1 MRKIVFFLFYVVIYQ
16 TTLYGQWHYV
26 RTLPLIPG
34 NYTVPVTYHFH
45 DVAYATDKMG
55 MYTTSV
61 TRNEGPPF
69 SVLTFYSINENNNV
83 IQEIYNGNGQGLSTY
98 FLFSLKK
105 YGLVYQI
112 GNYQGFPFY
121 SVMDQDGNYTNIGT
135 ITDGFTSCFTATDPD
150 HYYAI
155 IEPQSSFHGL
165 ILGARF
171 NNQVHLLDSF
181 TTFIPTKIDFPSY
194 YNGYMSIVEKADN
207 THKLLRSTDSISGW
221 VTVYNSPLS
230 EINDFQFYDDTIGYA
245 IIGHQKVIRTL
256 NGGEYWDTIYQN
268 SGQIINKLDIIN
280 DSIVFFCG
288 DTGLL
293 MRSSN
298 RGDTWIQENTNA
310 TINFN
315 KIFMFSTDRGYLFS
329 NRTCYS
335 NFITID
341 METFSV
347 PKMILR
353 PNPTYGEINISA
365 DFPIKT
371 VEIIDLGGKII
382 YTKEMDD
389 KEVIIHF
396 FPDGVGIYF
405 IRATFFNGQKRTE
418 KIVFV
423 R

>member
-1 MRKIVFFLFYVVIYQ
+1 MCHEKNCFLSVLCSDLSNHFVWSVALRAYFTIDSGQ
-16 TTLYGQWHYV
+16 LYGS
-26 RTLPLIPG
+26 G
-34 NYTVPVTYHFH
+34 NV
-45 DVAYATDKMG
+45 
-55 MYTTSV
+55 S
-61 TRNEGPPF
+61 F
-69 SVLTFYSINENNNV
+69 SRCSLCYG
-83 IQEIYNGNGQGLSTY
+83 QNGNGQGLSTY

-256 NGGEYWDTIYQN
+256 NGGEYWDT
-268 SGQIINKLDIIN
+268 
-280 DSIVFFCG
+280 
-288 DTGLL
+288 
-293 MRSSN
+293 
-298 RGDTWIQENTNA
+298 
-310 TINFN
+310 
-315 KIFMFSTDRGYLFS
+315 
-329 NRTCYS
+329 
-335 NFITID
+335 
-341 METFSV
+341 
-347 PKMILR
+347 
-353 PNPTYGEINISA
+353 
-365 DFPIKT
+365 
-371 VEIIDLGGKII
+371 GK
-382 YTKEMDD
+382 
-389 KEVIIHF
+389 HQCHNQF
-396 FPDGVGIYF
+396 
-405 IRATFFNGQKRTE
+405 Q
-418 KIVFV
+418 
-423 R
+423 